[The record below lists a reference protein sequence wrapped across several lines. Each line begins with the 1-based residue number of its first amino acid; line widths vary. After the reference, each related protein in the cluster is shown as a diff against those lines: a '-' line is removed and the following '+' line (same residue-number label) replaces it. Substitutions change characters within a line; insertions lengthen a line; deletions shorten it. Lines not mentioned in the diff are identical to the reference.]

1 MRFITQFK
9 KIIAALPALVLF
21 LLASAAILE
30 VACVYGLF
38 RSVIAGETGDVSIY
52 LLIILVLGAMI
63 TIGLV
68 AGKYL
73 AKP

>member
-21 LLASAAILE
+21 LLASATILE
-30 VACVYGLF
+30 IACVYGLF
-38 RSVIAGETGDVSIY
+38 RSAMAGETGDISIY
-52 LLIILVLGAMI
+52 LLIILVLGIMI
-63 TIGLV
+63 TVGLV
-68 AGKYL
+68 AGKYM